1 MGRPPLSLRA
11 TTLACL
17 GSESGGGDSL
27 RLAVMADVVGV
38 VVSAFRF
45 TPFFCDNKVP
55 MSSSNKELHREM
67 CHTAATPPECRL
79 PARCQA
85 SDHMQGLVSFSAVPT
100 VQKTLR
106 LRGARPRAQGHTAGR
121 GEARTLPVNPEDSAI
136 QVGGVSVPLT

>member
-45 TPFFCDNKVP
+45 TPFFWDNKATVN
-55 MSSSNKELHREM
+55 SRNKEVYREM
-67 CHTAATPPECRL
+67 CLTAATPPECRL
-79 PARCQA
+79 PARRQA
-85 SDHMQGLVSFSAVPT
+85 SDHMQGLISFSAVPT
-100 VQKTLR
+100 VQRTPR
-106 LRGARPRAQGHTAGR
+106 LRGARPTVQGHTAGH
-121 GEARTLPVNPEDSAI
+121 GDAGTLSLSPKDS
-136 QVGGVSVPLT
+136 GG